1 MPELAQFN
9 WDVVDIL
16 VLVVAIVVVASLFLR
31 FRLPWDERPKSER
44 KGWREVVEKFQ
55 PAKRKDAEN
64 VKSEPLPPM
73 GQSVHAPPRNLALRA
88 KGKLVV
94 PQGKTGLAAVKAVDA
109 NFDEAGFVKGAKEAY
124 LFFHDKWAAGDEAE
138 MAQLCSPRLLDE
150 IANGEAGKAPGKAS
164 EVKSA
169 KISGARL
176 NGRTAVVDVEFE
188 AKHGSKTVKSH
199 WTLARAVGGLDPN
212 WELQGFKLSK

>member
-16 VLVVAIVVVASLFLR
+16 VLVMAIVVVASLFLR
-31 FRLPWDERPKSER
+31 FRLPWDSRPKSER

-55 PAKRKDAEN
+55 PAKRKEADE
-64 VKSEPLPPM
+64 VKPEPLPSAA
-73 GQSVHAPPRNLALRA
+73 QATQRNLALRA

-94 PQGKTGLAAVKAVDA
+94 PKGKTGLAAVKAVDSS
-109 NFDEAGFVKGAKEAY
+109 FDEAVFMKGAKDAY

-138 MAQLCSPRLLDE
+138 LAQLCSPRLLDD

-169 KISGARL
+169 KIAGARL
-176 NGRTAVVDVEFE
+176 NGRTAVVEVDFE
-188 AKHGSKTVKSH
+188 AKHGRKTVKSH

-212 WELQGFKLSK
+212 WELQSIS